1 MSQILLEARA
11 LRKDFAGLV
20 VVDGVDLQVQE
31 GTVHALIGPNGA
43 GKTTTFNLLTKF
55 IPLSSG
61 QLLYKGQ
68 DITQYRVDAVAKLGI
83 VRSFQISSIFASLSL
98 AENLQIALQLHV
110 GQSYV
115 FWRRKTISNW
125 MSHRVEELLAQV
137 GLSGDAHLTAGEVSY
152 GKRRALEIATS
163 LALEP
168 ELLLL
173 DEPMSGLGYEDIERI
188 SSIIQGFKGKKTV
201 LMVEH
206 NLSVVSAISDQ
217 ITVLAR
223 GKKIAEGDYET
234 ISQNLEVQ
242 NAYIGKVYKDTH
254 A

>member
-1 MSQILLEARA
+1 
-11 LRKDFAGLV
+11 V

-68 DITQYRVDAVAKLGI
+68 DITRYRVDAVAKLGI

-110 GQSYV
+110 GESYV
-115 FWRRKTISNW
+115 FWKRKTISNW
-125 MSHRVEELLAQV
+125 MSDRVEELLAQV
-137 GLSGDAHLTAGEVSY
+137 GLSGDAHLIAGEVSY

-173 DEPMSGLGYEDIERI
+173 DEPMSGLGFEDIERI
-188 SSIIQGFKGKKTV
+188 SSIIEGFKGQKTV

-223 GKKIAEGDYET
+223 GKKIAEGNYET
-234 ISQNLEVQ
+234 ISQNPEVQ

>member
-1 MSQILLEARA
+1 
-11 LRKDFAGLV
+11 
-20 VVDGVDLQVQE
+20 
-31 GTVHALIGPNGA
+31 
-43 GKTTTFNLLTKF
+43 
-55 IPLSSG
+55 
-61 QLLYKGQ
+61 
-68 DITQYRVDAVAKLGI
+68 
-83 VRSFQISSIFASLSL
+83 
-98 AENLQIALQLHV
+98 
-110 GQSYV
+110 
-115 FWRRKTISNW
+115 

-168 ELLLL
+168 ALLLL

>member
-68 DITQYRVDAVAKLGI
+68 DITRYRVDAVAKLGI

-110 GQSYV
+110 GESYV
-115 FWRRKTISNW
+115 FWKRKTISNW
-125 MSHRVEELLAQV
+125 MSDRVEELLAQV
-137 GLSGDAHLTAGEVSY
+137 GLSGDAHLIAGEVSY

-188 SSIIQGFKGKKTV
+188 SSIIEGFKGQKTV

-223 GKKIAEGDYET
+223 GKKIAEGNYET
-234 ISQNLEVQ
+234 ISQNPEVQ

>member
-68 DITQYRVDAVAKLGI
+68 DITRYRVDAVAKLGI

-110 GQSYV
+110 GESYV
-115 FWRRKTISNW
+115 FWKRKTISNW
-125 MSHRVEELLAQV
+125 MSDRVEELLAQV
-137 GLSGDAHLTAGEVSY
+137 GLSGDAHLIAGEVSY

-173 DEPMSGLGYEDIERI
+173 DEPMSGLGFEDIERI
-188 SSIIQGFKGKKTV
+188 SSIIEGFKGQKTV

-223 GKKIAEGDYET
+223 GKKIAEGNYET
-234 ISQNLEVQ
+234 ISQNPEVQ
-242 NAYIGKVYKDTH
+242 NAYIGKVYQDTH

>member
-68 DITQYRVDAVAKLGI
+68 DITRYRVDAVAKLGI

-110 GQSYV
+110 GESYV
-115 FWRRKTISNW
+115 FWKRKTISNW
-125 MSHRVEELLAQV
+125 MSDRVEELLAQV
-137 GLSGDAHLTAGEVSY
+137 GLSGDAHLIAGEVSY

-173 DEPMSGLGYEDIERI
+173 DEPMSGLGFEDIERI
-188 SSIIQGFKGKKTV
+188 SSIIEGFKGQKTV

-223 GKKIAEGDYET
+223 GKKIAEGNYET
-234 ISQNLEVQ
+234 ISQNPEVQ